1 MAELIALGNISALH
15 AGALYYI
22 RLKAY
27 KLTFAL
33 TGEKHL
39 ATLFSGE
46 MSDLFRWFSLNVK
59 TPVITAY
66 IQQGFS
72 LSELVFV
79 LTSKDDIQLPA
90 LPQSLINL
98 RYLKKNANLDW
109 QITKISIGINAP
121 LFNKTDIEDLITIIS
136 TPSTDEYLENLTAKN
151 KQLIEMKLISEKAL
165 QIKTEFLANI
175 SHEIRTPM
183 NAIIGMTHLTLNTEL
198 SNQQKDFLEKILSS
212 GNHLLSIINN
222 ILDYSKI
229 ESGKMELEAIE
240 FRLDDLLE
248 TINNLYSYSATVKNI
263 DIIYDIE
270 PDVPFIL
277 IGDSLRLSQILINF
291 ITNALK
297 FTDHGQITIRIKNLQ
312 HSGDKVLLNFSVS
325 DTGIGLSPEQI
336 NMLFQNF
343 QQIDSSTTRKYGGTG
358 LGLSISKEFVE
369 LMGGTI
375 GVTSEINKGS
385 TFWFTLWL
393 NTPTSDDFSQVLS
406 KQNPTPVLIISNNS
420 HYCAAFKKLALLNNF
435 ATDIAETRLLALD
448 LIQQMDS
455 LSQSYQFIFISSKLY
470 EQENFTLFKKI
481 RLLPITS
488 QPKIILI
495 NQSGFNDYFVKTND
509 LFDGVLLKPTTPI
522 GLSKQLRLLADNDIQ
537 QLDNQPLDAFN
548 KSLKQIAGATAL
560 IVDDNELNREVI
572 ALLLQEVGINSE
584 FAENGLIAIN
594 KITIY
599 KYDIVLMDVQ
609 MPIMDGLQATSEIRK
624 LDNFKQ
630 LPIVALTAN
639 TAPECIANCLT
650 IGMDDYL
657 SKPIDPNVL
666 WAMLIKWIKTHEI
679 MGQTLSQDSAISIK
693 IDPLIPSINGL
704 DITDG
709 LKRVLNN
716 KIVYLSLLRK
726 FINNQHDFPNSIRS
740 SLDKHQ
746 WHQAELLAHT
756 LKGVA
761 GNIGANKLS
770 AKADILEKLIHNQDT
785 SDLIDIACN
794 QTNLLL
800 NQLIEDIENQVLID
814 MEEDISIDNP
824 YQNIEDLL
832 EQIKQLLIDSDG
844 DAVDLFNKN
853 QAKIKARF
861 PSYFLRLQDCAS
873 NYDFEEMIL
882 CLDEVSKITNH
893 NID

>member
-1 MAELIALGNISALH
+1 
-15 AGALYYI
+15 
-22 RLKAY
+22 
-27 KLTFAL
+27 
-33 TGEKHL
+33 GEKHL

-98 RYLKKNANLDW
+98 RYLKKNASLDW

-270 PDVPFIL
+270 PDVPFRL
-277 IGDSLRLSQILINF
+277 IGDSLRLSQVLINL

-297 FTDHGQITIRIKNLQ
+297 FTEHGQITIRIKNLQ
-312 HSGDKVLLNFSVS
+312 QSGDKVLLNFSVS

-393 NTPTSDDFSQVLS
+393 NTPTSDDFSQALS
-406 KQNPTPVLIISNNS
+406 KQNATPVLIISNNS

-522 GLSKQLRLLADNDIQ
+522 GLSMQLRPFADNEIQ
-537 QLDNQPLDAFN
+537 QVSSNSIDAVN
-548 KSLKQIAGATAL
+548 ESLKKIAGSTAL

-572 ALLLQEVGINSE
+572 ALLLKEVGINSE
-584 FAENGLIAIN
+584 FAENGLIAVN
-594 KITIY
+594 KITIN

-624 LDNFKQ
+624 LGNCKL
-630 LPIVALTAN
+630 LPIIALTAN
-639 TAPECIANCLT
+639 TAPESITSCLT

-657 SKPIDPNVL
+657 SKPIDPDVL
-666 WAMLIKWIKTHEI
+666 WATLIKWIKPHEI
-679 MGQTLSQDSAISIK
+679 ISETLLQDSAISKK
-693 IDPLIPSINGL
+693 IAPLIPSINGL

-785 SDLIDIACN
+785 SDLIEIACN

-800 NQLIEDIENQVLID
+800 IQLIEDIENLAFID

-824 YQNIEDLL
+824 HQNIEDLL

>member
-1 MAELIALGNISALH
+1 MDEIIELGNISALH
-15 AGALYYI
+15 TGALYYI

-27 KLTFAL
+27 KLTLAL

-72 LSELVFV
+72 LSELVFL
-79 LTSKDDIQLPA
+79 LTSKDDLQLPA

-98 RYLKKNANLDW
+98 RYLKKNASLDW
-109 QITKISIGINAP
+109 QVTKISIGINAP
-121 LFNKTDIEDLITIIS
+121 LFNKTDIEDLIKIVQIQ
-136 TPSTDEYLENLTAKN
+136 STDEYLENLATSNQELK
-151 KQLIEMKLISEKAL
+151 EMKLRSEKAL
-165 QIKTEFLANI
+165 QVKTEFLANI

-248 TINNLYSYSATVKNI
+248 TINNLYSFSAAVKNI

-270 PDVPFIL
+270 PDVPFRL

-297 FTDHGQITIRIKNLQ
+297 FTEHGQITIRIKNLQ
-312 HSGDKVLLNFSVS
+312 HSVDKVLLNFSVS
-325 DTGIGLSPEQI
+325 DTGIGLTPEQI
-336 NMLFQNF
+336 NRLFQNF

-358 LGLSISKEFVE
+358 LGLSISKEFIE
-369 LMGGTI
+369 LMGGTV
-375 GVTSEINKGS
+375 GVTSEINEGS
-385 TFWFTLWL
+385 TFWFTLWFA
-393 NTPTSDDFSQVLS
+393 TPNLDDSNRVLC
-406 KQNPTPVLIISNNS
+406 KQHPKPILIISNNS
-420 HYCAAFKKLALLNNF
+420 LYCTAFKKLALSQHLT
-435 ATDIAETRLLALD
+435 TDVAETALLGLD
-448 LIQQMDS
+448 LIQQVDS
-455 LSQSYQFIFISSKLY
+455 LGQSYQLIFISSKIY
-470 EQENFTLFKKI
+470 EQENLTLFKKI
-481 RLLPITS
+481 KLLPITS

-522 GLSKQLRLLADNDIQ
+522 GLSKQLSLLADNDIQ

-572 ALLLQEVGINSE
+572 SLLLQEVGINCD
-584 FAENGLIAIN
+584 FAENGLIAVN
-594 KITIY
+594 KITINR
-599 KYDIVLMDVQ
+599 YDIVLMDVQ
-609 MPIMDGLQATSEIRK
+609 MPIMDGLQATSQIRK
-624 LDNFKQ
+624 LDDFKQ

-650 IGMDDYL
+650 IGMNDYL
-657 SKPIDPNVL
+657 SKPIDPDVL
-666 WAMLIKWIKTHEI
+666 WSTLIKWIKPREI
-679 MGQTLSQDSAISIK
+679 IGETVLQDRPISIK
-693 IDPLIPSINGL
+693 IDPLMPNINGL

-716 KIVYLSLLRK
+716 QTVYLSLLRK
-726 FINNQHDFPNSIRS
+726 FIDNQRAFPNSIRS
-740 SLDKHQ
+740 ALENHQ

-882 CLDEVSKITNH
+882 CLDEASKITNQ

>member
-1 MAELIALGNISALH
+1 
-15 AGALYYI
+15 
-22 RLKAY
+22 
-27 KLTFAL
+27 
-33 TGEKHL
+33 
-39 ATLFSGE
+39 

-98 RYLKKNANLDW
+98 RYLKKNASLDW

-270 PDVPFIL
+270 PDVPFRL
-277 IGDSLRLSQILINF
+277 IGDSLRLSQVLINL

-297 FTDHGQITIRIKNLQ
+297 FTEHGQITIRIKNLQ
-312 HSGDKVLLNFSVS
+312 QSGDKVLLNFSVS

-393 NTPTSDDFSQVLS
+393 NTPTSDDFSQALS
-406 KQNPTPVLIISNNS
+406 KQNATPVLIISNNS

-522 GLSKQLRLLADNDIQ
+522 GLSMQLRPFADNEIQ
-537 QLDNQPLDAFN
+537 QVSSNSIDAVN
-548 KSLKQIAGATAL
+548 ESLKKIAGSTAL

-572 ALLLQEVGINSE
+572 ALLLKEVGINSE
-584 FAENGLIAIN
+584 FAENGLISVN
-594 KITIY
+594 KITIN

-624 LDNFKQ
+624 LGNFKL
-630 LPIVALTAN
+630 LPIIALTAN
-639 TAPECIANCLT
+639 TAPESITSCLT

-657 SKPIDPNVL
+657 SKPIDPDVL
-666 WAMLIKWIKTHEI
+666 WATLIKWIKPHEI
-679 MGQTLSQDSAISIK
+679 ISETLLQDSAISKK
-693 IDPLIPSINGL
+693 IAPLIPSINGL

-726 FINNQHDFPNSIRS
+726 FINNQNDFPNSIRS

-800 NQLIEDIENQVLID
+800 IQLIEDIENLAFID

-824 YQNIEDLL
+824 HQNIEDLL